1 MRKKEKELA
10 QELHDSLG
18 HSLMA
23 LTMHLGFAEKIF
35 NVDPEKAKEVILKAK
50 RYFPK

>member
-1 MRKKEKELA
+1 MKLQKYALEVEEMTISRERTKVA

-23 LTMHLGFAEKIF
+23 LNMHL
-35 NVDPEKAKEVILKAK
+35 
-50 RYFPK
+50 